1 MHGILLQDPQE
12 SLKCL
17 NKHIPHQ
24 FKKKKKKEQK
34 GKKKKKR
41 AGLAK
46 RQTQSSKPVQQAG
59 MSKCIPGAWDGPNTS
74 FQPNGS

>member
-1 MHGILLQDPQE
+1 MHGALQQDTQE

-24 FKKKKKKEQK
+24 L
-34 GKKKKKR
+34 KKKR

-46 RQTQSSKPVQQAG
+46 RQTQSSEAVQWAG
-59 MSKCIPGAWDGPNTS
+59 TSKCIPGAWDGTNTS
-74 FQPNGS
+74 FQPNGP